1 MQKGDRI
8 TEVMSTLPSMSQRTA
23 LAAEAVRRYKKD
35 VVAFVQDCCKIKQ
48 EEKGKPSLWLPFS
61 LWPSQVAAAR
71 VIDEAPRSIVLKARQ
86 LGMTWLSLAVMLH
99 RVVFQPGAV
108 CLIVSLRE
116 TEAIETLA
124 KLRGMY
130 DRLPPWL
137 KTSSKDIASDSKATW
152 KPGNGSEVHALPSH
166 RGDSYTAR
174 FVLIDEASL
183 IPSLGRLLGSIDPTV
198 ADSGQICLVSRANKA
213 DPQGHFAT
221 VARAALQGNKSVWKG
236 VFLRWDARPGRDAAW
251 YEVQK
256 QNSLNVGNNLDQ
268 LFEQYPSTIEEALSP
283 SSATTRLPTHHVS
296 AISKVLP
303 YRPFAGHQLVRIFR
317 PFDPE
322 LKYVI
327 GVDPA
332 EGVEGGDDSAAS
344 VICIETGEQV
354 ASVAGHL
361 DPGTELPEV
370 VRMLSEEYG
379 KAEALVE
386 RNSIGVATINALKG
400 VVKLVLG
407 PDGKIGYQKN
417 ASSKSTLW
425 TEVASLVF
433 ATYNDMVS
441 GADVAPMIYDPLT
454 LSQVSIIQRESCK
467 APSGSH
473 DDAADAWAMGQ
484 WARTKAGKTTTLPS
498 CMTRRK

>member
-1 MQKGDRI
+1 
-8 TEVMSTLPSMSQRTA
+8 
-23 LAAEAVRRYKKD
+23 
-35 VVAFVQDCCKIKQ
+35 
-48 EEKGKPSLWLPFS
+48 
-61 LWPSQVAAAR
+61 
-71 VIDEAPRSIVLKARQ
+71 
-86 LGMTWLSLAVMLH
+86 
-99 RVVFQPGAV
+99 
-108 CLIVSLRE
+108 
-116 TEAIETLA
+116 
-124 KLRGMY
+124 
-130 DRLPPWL
+130 
-137 KTSSKDIASDSKATW
+137 
-152 KPGNGSEVHALPSH
+152 
-166 RGDSYTAR
+166 
-174 FVLIDEASL
+174 
-183 IPSLGRLLGSIDPTV
+183 
-198 ADSGQICLVSRANKA
+198 
-213 DPQGHFAT
+213 
-221 VARAALQGNKSVWKG
+221 
-236 VFLRWDARPGRDAAW
+236 
-251 YEVQK
+251 
-256 QNSLNVGNNLDQ
+256 LNVGNNLDQ

-303 YRPFAGHQLVRIFR
+303 YRPFAGHHLVRVFK

-322 LKYVI
+322 LRYVI

-386 RNSIGVATINALKG
+386 RNSIGVATINALRG

-433 ATYNDMVS
+433 ATYNDMVN